1 MSLERKLRILII
13 DDQAKDSSVC
23 ESKGYDQIEQWFPG
37 VFDVDRSRTFNDAS
51 FDDIAAEAA
60 IIKICETKYDLIL
73 LDYNFSDVIPLSDW
87 APDVLRYIR
96 EDDLENL
103 KEYVEGLEQGNLN
116 QDTYIIGVSTSWN
129 NQNGGLLNGYTGQGR
144 TNPEGL
150 KEEIKN
156 YMSSRNL

>member
-1 MSLERKLRILII
+1 M
-13 DDQAKDSSVC
+13 
-23 ESKGYDQIEQWFPG
+23 
-37 VFDVDRSRTFNDAS
+37 
-51 FDDIAAEAA
+51 
-60 IIKICETKYDLIL
+60 

-144 TNPEGL
+144 TNPDGL